1 VALAISFVGLKAILV
16 YERYAWFIFFVI
28 FLIIFGETGS
38 HADNKTPSDLHG
50 ADLSGTVLSLVAI
63 VYGSS
68 ASWCTMAS
76 DYYVHYPASV
86 SRVKVFLMTTFGISI
101 PTSIGMVAG
110 AVVASALNNEPKW
123 KDTYENQGLGFL
135 IQTMLH
141 PRGFAK
147 FLLCLLV
154 LSGINTNVISI
165 YSAAISCQQFARPFA
180 RVPRFIWTFLCFAAI
195 LGIAVGGRAKLNTYL
210 VNFLSLLG
218 YWCTSYF
225 VILFSEHVIFRKRN
239 FANYDLEGWN
249 DPARLPVGLA
259 AAFAFGL
266 GIVAWCMGM
275 VETWYTGPLGK
286 LIGAYGGDVANEFA
300 FVVTAVAYTPARYAE
315 LKFFGR

>member
-1 VALAISFVGLKAILV
+1 
-16 YERYAWFIFFVI
+16 
-28 FLIIFGETGS
+28 
-38 HADNKTPSDLHG
+38 
-50 ADLSGTVLSLVAI
+50 
-63 VYGSS
+63 
-68 ASWCTMAS
+68 
-76 DYYVHYPASV
+76 
-86 SRVKVFLMTTFGISI
+86 
-101 PTSIGMVAG
+101 
-110 AVVASALNNEPKW
+110 
-123 KDTYENQGLGFL
+123 
-135 IQTMLH
+135 
-141 PRGFAK
+141 
-147 FLLCLLV
+147 
-154 LSGINTNVISI
+154 
-165 YSAAISCQQFARPFA
+165 
-180 RVPRFIWTFLCFAAI
+180 
-195 LGIAVGGRAKLNTYL
+195 
-210 VNFLSLLG
+210 
-218 YWCTSYF
+218 